1 MFFHRSSLEKIS
13 PNPGLR
19 LVLQCAAAAARPAVR
34 AHRALRRRARWGR
47 RRADGH
53 GEAGDGDGGDDQAA
67 SDVDGGA
74 GAGGLGMRSVGGKV
88 RGGAPKIAKLGYNP
102 NNKTYGRYIYT

>member
-1 MFFHRSSLEKIS
+1 MDMLSSLFCLFHVLTPIFIEKIS

-34 AHRALRRRARWGR
+34 AHRALRRGARWGR
-47 RRADGH
+47 RGAHGH

-67 SDVDGGA
+67 SDFDGGA
-74 GAGGLGMRSVGGKV
+74 GAGGMWVGHEIGGGK
-88 RGGAPKIAKLGYNP
+88 
-102 NNKTYGRYIYT
+102 